1 MNIGKKYAYLF
12 EATLC
17 SFGLMIFSFFIS
29 FELPFRI
36 IAFTALMLPAYIV
49 GKNLK
54 SFSDLNEIIGEFRLF
69 KNILLYFIIGL
80 LSGIL
85 IASFY
90 RWYLGTSLFP
100 VIIHGFVFI
109 AALIGAIEEVV
120 FRGFI
125 QEYVRK
131 INAPFS
137 ILFSTI
143 SHTGYKCCL
152 FLSPVITAD
161 IDIGFLALW
170 TFIAGIIF
178 GSIRHITKSV
188 LPTLIAHAVFDILV
202 YAEFLK
208 APWWV
213 F

>member
-1 MNIGKKYAYLF
+1 MNFYRKYFVLF
-12 EATLC
+12 EAIFC
-17 SFGLMIFSFFIS
+17 SLGLFIFSYFIS
-29 FELPFRI
+29 FGFPLRL
-36 IAFTALMLPAYIV
+36 IAFSALMLPAYVI
-49 GKNLK
+49 GKNLR
-54 SFSDLNEIIGEFRLF
+54 SFSDLSEILGEFRPL
-69 KNILLYFIIGL
+69 KNIFIYLIIGL

-85 IASFY
+85 IAVFY
-90 RWYLGTSLFP
+90 RWYLGINFFP

-131 INAPFS
+131 INAPIS

-152 FLSPVITAD
+152 FLSPAITAE

-178 GSIRHITKSV
+178 GSIRHVTKSV
-188 LPTLIAHAVFDILV
+188 YPTLIAHAVFDILV
-202 YAEFLK
+202 YAEFIK
-208 APWWV
+208 SPWWV

>member
-1 MNIGKKYAYLF
+1 MNISKKSAFHL
-12 EATLC
+12 EAILC

-29 FELPFRI
+29 FGLPLRL
-36 IAFTALMLPAYIV
+36 IAFTALLIPAYIF

-54 SFSDLNEIIGEFRLF
+54 SFPFIGEITGEFRSL
-69 KNILLYFIIGL
+69 KNTLVYIIIGL
-80 LSGIL
+80 LLGSI
-85 IASFY
+85 IAIFY
-90 RWYLGTSLFP
+90 RWYLGISLFP
-100 VIIHGFVFI
+100 TIIHGFVFI
-109 AALIGAIEEVV
+109 AALIGATEELV

-131 INAPFS
+131 TNGPYS
-137 ILFSTI
+137 VLFSTV

-152 FLSPVITAD
+152 FLAPVITPE

-170 TFIAGIIF
+170 TFIAGLIF
-178 GSIRHITKSV
+178 GSIRFVTKSIV
-188 LPTLIAHAVFDILV
+188 PTLVGHAIFDILV
-202 YAEFLK
+202 YAEFVK